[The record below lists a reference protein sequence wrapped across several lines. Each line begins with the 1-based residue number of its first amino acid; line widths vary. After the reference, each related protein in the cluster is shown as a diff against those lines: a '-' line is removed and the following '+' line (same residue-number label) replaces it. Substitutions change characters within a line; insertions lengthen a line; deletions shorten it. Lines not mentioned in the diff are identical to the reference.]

1 MANIHTLIDTP
12 LEALGARL
20 REERM
25 RLGFEVADFA
35 LLMGEEEA
43 AVVLME
49 MGLRPITTSYLE
61 LLECRTEVSISYVL
75 TGRRQ

>member
-1 MANIHTLIDTP
+1 LANINALIDVP
-12 LEALGARL
+12 AEVLGSRL

-35 LLMGEEEA
+35 LLMGEQEA